1 MLHGLRAYAMSY
13 DPKCRDLA
21 EYFLAD
27 EEHSQEEVTWLA
39 QEIQDSIERWF
50 EPRESRPKDVTP

>member
-1 MLHGLRAYAMSY
+1 MPKGY
-13 DPKCRDLA
+13 DVKCGELA

-27 EEHSQEEVTWLA
+27 EEHEPEEVASLA

-50 EPRESRPKDVTP
+50 EPRQDRSKEVTP

>member
-1 MLHGLRAYAMSY
+1 VY
-13 DPKCRDLA
+13 DKRCEELA

-27 EEHSQEEVTWLA
+27 WPHKPKEVNSLA

-50 EPRESRPKDVTP
+50 EPRQFKPKDVTP

>member
-1 MLHGLRAYAMSY
+1 MY
-13 DPKCRDLA
+13 DKKCHDLA

-27 EEHSQEEVTWLA
+27 EQHEPEEVTSLA

-50 EPRESRPKDVTP
+50 EPRGDRPKEVTP

>member
-1 MLHGLRAYAMSY
+1 MSGGY
-13 DPKCRDLA
+13 DNKCKELA

-27 EEHSQEEVTWLA
+27 EVHVPEEVASLA

-50 EPRESRPKDVTP
+50 GPRESRPKEITP